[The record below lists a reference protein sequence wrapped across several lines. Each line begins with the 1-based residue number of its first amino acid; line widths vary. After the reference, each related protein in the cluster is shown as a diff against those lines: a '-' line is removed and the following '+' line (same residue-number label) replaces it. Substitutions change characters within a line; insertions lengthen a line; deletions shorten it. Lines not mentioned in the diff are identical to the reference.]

1 MKDILNKFE
10 NFFFNLDLE
19 VKNLSNQIRT
29 FSDKHEYETAQ
40 VMKEAL
46 TTLNEYR
53 LFQDFYNKLIK
64 NDEALQSKLENL
76 GCKIY
81 ENKVEINEFNNIDKE
96 ISKNYEL
103 AYSEANFY
111 NELLIILRF
120 LRIKED
126 NRITI

>member
-1 MKDILNKFE
+1 MFRKFDQNKYLKDILNKFE

-29 FSDKHEYETAQ
+29 YSDKHEYETAQ

-64 NDEALQSKLENL
+64 NDEAYKVNLKILVVKFMKIKSKLMN
-76 GCKIY
+76 
-81 ENKVEINEFNNIDKE
+81 
-96 ISKNYEL
+96 
-103 AYSEANFY
+103 
-111 NELLIILRF
+111 LIIL
-120 LRIKED
+120 IKKFQKIMNEHTPKQIFTT
-126 NRITI
+126 NF